1 MKKVYNLFAV
11 ATLLMA
17 GATSASA
24 RHWGANVSEGAVT
37 TIVPGQTY
45 VLQPAFTEAANGNCF
60 FAGQK
65 FTTTTS
71 LTLDN
76 IFVFEAA
83 GDNNTFYLKR
93 KGLNENQYLA
103 DPSNHNFYTSATDR
117 AWKLQVKPITETKDR
132 EKSYDWTHP
141 KADGAD
147 TTETIRGVRA
157 YVEEAKANGADLD
170 MSTFTFVNGDNAV
183 VLVSPESKKKD
194 DKYSEYNFLLTC
206 PSNNLTGGADKGTD
220 YNRNAWL
227 IYATN
232 ELSAKDDLKAV
243 IAESLGANFS
253 VDELSE
259 KFPRGNNIGE
269 YDKVKYDAFLALY
282 NKSQAILN
290 GETEAPES
298 DIDQLIVDLPKAYA
312 AFTTS
317 GKVLEPG
324 YYILTSYRSKETGY
338 DGGALYDGGAV
349 NEKDNQLRWTYK
361 GGDITY
367 NQKDSVLNYKSLKYI
382 WKVTRNEAKPGY
394 FFFQNLATK
403 RYVGTAQN
411 VASNGNIV
419 PSARIEMTNGE
430 EASYNIVTSRNYP
443 GYFCFYSPDL
453 WRGKGNYWSYNGG
466 DRWQFGGVHTGSDHN
481 GTVVWDWQADGS
493 TFKARTITEQEVQDL
508 LKSAEQDI
516 NNEKAQKLIAEAQ
529 NAYDRGFAYMGVDA
543 SGNRIEESTNGELT
557 NKGLITNGENLSSPM
572 ADKDEGMGEQHSPAV
587 LLDSKAETFFHTSW
601 HGGDDAWK
609 GGHFL
614 QFKLDNPEKEL
625 LLKWVKRNN
634 GNGNDGAPEKITI
647 WGAKSDTA
655 LEAGK
660 ADKVDQDGNVVN
672 DTNGN
677 PVVDFDAWKKNQ
689 GWDSLVVSTFTYPY
703 TVTWQGDNGNEVKK
717 TNFAGTAYFKLPAD
731 KGTYKY
737 FRMEVTKTV
746 GNGNGNGNKYFHG
759 SEFRVYKGAYDG
771 QNSLIDAVPQT
782 DRTALTTAIATLKGE
797 LNTKKA
803 TKTSIEALRAA
814 YDQFLKN
821 YPDPTRVTKAI
832 AAAKALEKAA
842 EESDEVGY
850 YATGSKDTY
859 KTAIETVENNLKEI
873 TAKKQPTVAQVNDLL
888 AQVDAANKA
897 FAEKLNV
904 PAEGI
909 YRIVSKSSEAGVADN
924 SVVANT
930 PSMKN
935 YLKLDGRMKDGSI
948 YKDVP
953 NFKSRLG
960 AYWKLTKVAGGYTYQ
975 NLYTGLYLAPKEEKG
990 TRVMS
995 LRKAPYTLGLRYA
1008 KTPGCFNLV
1017 ADTADVQDKAH
1028 VYVNAEPG
1036 SKNLVLWNEANGKDN
1051 SAFSFTEAQE
1061 DLEEVL
1067 EAEFS
1072 LPIQK
1077 GVPQIITLPIA
1088 AEAGT
1093 NNFYTVIGQD
1103 AENKIQLKKH
1113 TGTLEAGQAY
1123 VLIPE
1128 AGSEASVISLISKA
1142 QTIATL
1148 APVSTPATPFNG
1160 LVPVFETTKVS
1171 KDSGVFNADHSKVLL
1186 SEVGESVAAGS
1197 GYFSKM
1203 PVTTETGDKF
1213 LETNGTITTVGRVV
1227 ANGQLVNAVY
1237 TLSGVRVKG
1246 TKHLPAGL
1254 YIVNGKKVVVK

>member
-17 GATSASA
+17 GATNASA

-76 IFVFEAA
+76 VFVFEAA

-132 EKSYDWTHP
+132 EHSFDWTHP
-141 KADGAD
+141 KADGVD
-147 TTETIRGVRA
+147 TTETIKGVRA
-157 YVEEAKANGADLD
+157 YVEEAKANGAELD
-170 MSTFTFVNGDNAV
+170 MSTFTFVNGDNTV

-206 PSNNLTGGADKGTD
+206 PKDALTGGADKGTD

-227 IYATN
+227 IYSTS

-243 IAESLGANFS
+243 ITESLGANFS

-269 YDKVKYDAFLALY
+269 YDKAKYDAFLALY
-282 NKSQAILN
+282 NKSQEILN
-290 GETEAPES
+290 GGTEAPES

-324 YYILTSYRSKETGY
+324 YYILTSYRSQDKKY
-338 DGGALYDGGAV
+338 DDGALYDGGAV
-349 NEKDNQLRWTYK
+349 NEKDKELRWTYEGK
-361 GGDITY
+361 NNGVTY
-367 NQKDSVLNYKSLKYI
+367 RKDSVLNYKSLKYI
-382 WKVTRNEAKPGY
+382 WKVTKNEAKPGY
-394 FFFQNLATK
+394 FFFQNLATN
-403 RYVGTAQN
+403 RYVGTAEN
-411 VASNGNIV
+411 IKSNGGIN
-419 PSARIEMTNGE
+419 PGARIEMTDAAQ
-430 EASYNIVTSRNYP
+430 ASYNIVTSRNYP

-453 WRGKGNYWSYNGG
+453 WRGKGNYWQYNGG
-466 DRWQFGGVHTGSDHN
+466 DRWDFGGVHTGGDHN

-508 LKSAEQDI
+508 LKSAQQDLD
-516 NNEKAQKLIAEAQ
+516 NEKAQKLIDEAQ
-529 NAYDRGFAYMGVDA
+529 RAYDKGFAYMGVDA
-543 SGNRIEESTNGELT
+543 SGNRIETSTSGSLE
-557 NKGLITNGENLSSPM
+557 KDGLITNGENLSSPM
-572 ADKDEGMGEQHSPAV
+572 ADKDEGVGEQHSPAV
-587 LLDSKAETFFHTSW
+587 LLDSNAETYFHTSW
-601 HGGDDAWK
+601 HGDGDAWK
-609 GGHFL
+609 GGHVL
-614 QFKLDNPEKEL
+614 QFKLDNPESEL
-625 LLKWVKRNN
+625 LLKWVKRKDNS
-634 GNGNDGAPEKITI
+634 DSGAPEKITI
-647 WGAKSDTA
+647 WGAKSEAA

-672 DTNGN
+672 DNNGN

-737 FRMEVTKTV
+737 FRMEVNKTV
-746 GNGNGNGNKYFHG
+746 GNGEANGNKYFHG

-771 QNSLIDAVPQT
+771 QNSLIDAVPQA

-803 TKTSIEALRAA
+803 TKASIEALRAA

-832 AAAKALEKAA
+832 AAAKALEAAA
-842 EESDEVGY
+842 EESEEVGY
-850 YATGSKDTY
+850 YAAGSKATY
-859 KTAIETVENNLKEI
+859 KTAIETVENNLKAI
-873 TAKKQPTVAQVNDLL
+873 TATKQPSVAQVNDLL
-888 AQVDAANKA
+888 AQLDAANKA

-904 PAEGI
+904 PADGI
-909 YRIVSKSSEAGVADN
+909 YRIVSKSSEASVEGN

-930 PSMKN
+930 PSTKN
-935 YLKLDGRMKDGSI
+935 YLKLDGRMKDGST
-948 YKDVP
+948 YKDVTD
-953 NFKSRLG
+953 FETRLG

-995 LRKAPYTLGLRYA
+995 LRKAPYTLDLRYA

-1017 ADTADVQDKAH
+1017 ADTADVQGKEH
-1028 VYVNAEPG
+1028 IYVNAEPG

-1051 SAFSFTEAQE
+1051 SAFSFKEAQAQLQE
-1061 DLEEVL
+1061 ALD
-1067 EAEFS
+1067 AEFS
-1072 LPIQK
+1072 LPIKK

-1088 AEAGT
+1088 ADPGN

-1103 AENKIQLKKH
+1103 ADNKIQLKKH

-1123 VLIPE
+1123 ILIPE
-1128 AGSEASVISLISKA
+1128 KDQELILLNSKA

-1148 APVSTPATPFNG
+1148 APVSTPAQPVNG
-1160 LVPVFETTKVS
+1160 LVPVFETTKVN
-1171 KDSGVFNADHSKVLL
+1171 KDSGVFNPDHSKVLL

-1203 PVTTETGDKF
+1203 PMTTETGDKF

-1237 TLSGVRVKG
+1237 TLSGVRVKD